1 MSVSWFRV
9 MALVVAMACTAAATV
24 SAQSVGTISGTV
36 KDESGAAVPG
46 AVVTARNQGTGAVR
60 EVVTDGEGRYVIAL
74 LPIGTYT
81 LSTSMAG
88 FRNAEK
94 ADVTLT
100 VQQSLTLDFG
110 LALSALSTEI
120 NVTSQAAE
128 VSLQKSDASLGQL
141 INEQQVA
148 ELPLNGRNF
157 VQLALLGTGTV
168 TGRAGSFL
176 AQGPSSEVS
185 YRGSMSVSAQG
196 MRENANDWL
205 YDGVDNNELTA
216 GGVGILPSV
225 DSIRE
230 FKVLTYN
237 YNAQYGSR
245 GGTTVLVSTK
255 SGENQ
260 FHGSLFGFF
269 RDDAMDARNFFD
281 GAQKRPWSQKT
292 YGYSV
297 GGPIAKNRTFFFTSF
312 QGNNID
318 EGLTTLLTVPTAAMH
333 QGIFTESFPG
343 APAATIFDPSTTRTD
358 PTTGLLVRD
367 PFPNNTIPANKIDP
381 IGKALLDLLPP
392 PTFTDRLANNYLA
405 NPVKTLDDYQAD
417 VRIDH
422 NMSGDDRIFGRFS
435 IENAEQYL
443 PTGLPDFGA
452 PGAFASNQTFKTRAR
467 NIALSHTHVFGN
479 NVINQFT
486 AGYNRTF
493 NYINSFGFGSNKSAE
508 LGIPGAN
515 LGTDETSSLTRMTIQ
530 NFVGIGDR
538 GFSPFQGGT
547 NVYHYSNTLSMV
559 KGAHSLNVGGTLRFM
574 QLNLLGD
581 TALAGQFGFTRFFTA
596 GFNATGAMNAN
607 TGSGVAS
614 LLLGLPATGGRN
626 DQLNGSVKGRR
637 WQEYRGFVDDT
648 WRVNPSLTLTLGV
661 AYLVTTP
668 QTEEADRFSNFDFYT
683 GEIFVGGNI
692 GVKTD
697 WSNIQPRQGLRGLRA
712 QARKRSCEAATAST
726 TTCPPWADRPGPI
739 RIPPYANAYSFTSD
753 NITPVRTLA
762 TGFPPNNQP
771 VDPNNY
777 RGDWTTIDP
786 NFKQGRVQQWSI
798 NVEREVLERTIVSAA
813 YAGSYADRLFDKSRN
828 LNTATPGPGFNP
840 AARRPYPLL
849 QAVIAAISRGWMKYN
864 SLQLR
869 AERRAVNGMFVLG
882 AYTYSKAT
890 TNGVSGFG
898 GDPGIVYFPVVE
910 GAGRRVVQHRPATQF
925 HAQRAGPVALWTG
938 AAVSLEHER
947 SGSGHPRRMAD
958 QRHLHSP
965 ERLSARHVDVEQ
977 SVGHGVRQS
986 AGRGVRRQAGR
997 PDRSAVFRHQLLRRA
1012 RRRSPRECTQDDSVR
1027 AGPMEPRHGA
1037 HQAVRQIPVPRR
1049 DLQRLQPRAV
1059 RGSGHRVRIPDVRR
1073 DHVHGQG
1080 LTASPVGAQ
1089 VRVLTRRLDRS
1100 SSLVARRS
1108 KGRSPVMA
1116 LRATSDE
1123 QRTRRQTRLFEGF
1136 TP

>member
-1 MSVSWFRV
+1 MISVRILTIRVATALQMGGSMTASWFRV
-9 MALVVAMACTAAATV
+9 MALVVAMACTATATA

-36 KDESGAAVPG
+36 TDASGGAVPG
-46 AVVTARNQGTGAVR
+46 VTVTARNQGTGAVR
-60 EVVTDGEGRYVIAL
+60 EVVSDEAGRYVLPL

-81 LSTSMAG
+81 ITAAVIG
-88 FRNAEK
+88 FQTAEK

-100 VQQSLTLDFG
+100 VQQSLTIDF
-110 LALSALSTEI
+110 SMQISTLTTEVT
-120 NVTSQAAE
+120 VTSQANE
-128 VSLQKSDASLGQL
+128 VSLQRTDASLGQL

-176 AQGPSSEVS
+176 AQGPTSEVS

-225 DSIRE
+225 DNIRE

-245 GGTTVLVSTK
+245 GGTTVLVSSK

-260 FHGSLFGFF
+260 LHGSAFEFF
-269 RDDAMDARNFFD
+269 RHDALDARNFFD
-281 GAQKRPWSQKT
+281 GAQKRKWRQNT
-292 YGYSV
+292 YGGSF
-297 GGPIAKNRTFFFTSF
+297 GGPIVKNKTFFFGSF

-318 EGLTTLLTVPTAAMH
+318 EGLTTLLTVPTALMR

-343 APAATIFDPSTTRTD
+343 AAAATIFDPSTTRTD
-358 PTTGLLVRD
+358 PATGLLVRD
-367 PFPNNTIPANKIDP
+367 SFANNTIPANKIDP
-381 IGKALLDLLPP
+381 IGKALLDLLPL
-392 PTFTDRLANNYLA
+392 PTFTDRLAGNYLA

-422 NMSGDDRIFGRFS
+422 NFSGTDRLFARFS
-435 IENAEQYL
+435 LENARQYL

-452 PGAFASNQTFKTRAR
+452 PSAFASNQTFKTRAR
-467 NIALSHTHVFGN
+467 NIAVSQTHIFKN
-479 NVINQFT
+479 NFINQFT

-493 NYINSFGFGSNKSAE
+493 NFITSFGFLSNKSRE

-530 NFVGIGDR
+530 SFVGIGDR

-547 NVYHYSNTLSMV
+547 NVFHYSDTLSMV
-559 KGAHSLNVGGTLRFM
+559 KGSHSLNVGGTMRFM

-581 TALAGQFGFTRFFTA
+581 TALAGQFSFTRFFTA
-596 GFNATGAMNAN
+596 GFTNNTLNAN
-607 TGSGVAS
+607 QGNAVAS
-614 LLLGLPATGGRN
+614 LLLGLPASGGRN

-648 WRVNPSLTLTLGV
+648 WRVNPSLTLTLGL

-683 GEIFVGGNI
+683 GETFVGGTI

-697 WSNIQPRQGLRGLRA
+697 YSNIQPRAGFAWSPGANSQTVLRGGYGIYHDVSA
-712 QARKRSCEAATAST
+712 MGGAT
-726 TTCPPWADRPGPI
+726 GPYQN
-739 RIPPYANAYSFTSD
+739 PPYANAYSFTSD

-762 TGFPPNNQP
+762 TGFPDNSQP
-771 VDPNNY
+771 VDPANY

-786 NFKQGRVQQWSI
+786 NYKQGRVQQWSI
-798 NVEREVLERTIVSAA
+798 NLEREVLSRTIVSAA

-840 AARRPYPLL
+840 AARRPYPQL
-849 QAVIAAISRGWMKYN
+849 QAVIAALSRGWMKYN

-869 AERRAVNGMFVLG
+869 AERRAVNGLFLLG
-882 AYTYSKAT
+882 SYTYSKAT

-898 GDPGIVYFPVVE
+898 GDPGIVYFPIVE
-910 GAGRRVVQHRPATQF
+910 GADDGSANTDLRHNFTLS
-925 HAQRAGPVALWTG
+925 AL
-938 AAVSLEHER
+938 VPLPI
-947 SGSGHPRRMAD
+947 GSGQAY
-958 QRHLHSP
+958 LSNLKGLP
-965 ERLSARHVDVEQ
+965 EAILGGWQVNGIFTAQTGYPLGMTMSSSQ
-977 SVGHGVRQS
+977 SGTAFGN
-986 AGRGVRRQAGR
+986 R
-997 PDRSAVFRHQLLRRA
+997 PDRVCDGKLDDPTIQRWFDTTCFVAPAPGVLGNAPRTSLFGPGRWNLDMALSKKFDKLQFRAEIFNVFNHAQFA
-1012 RRRSPRECTQDDSVR
+1012 TPGTAQGSPTFGVIQSTVKSS
-1027 AGPMEPRHGA
+1027 
-1037 HQAVRQIPVPRR
+1037 RQI
-1049 DLQRLQPRAV
+1049 QF
-1059 RGSGHRVRIPDVRR
+1059 
-1073 DHVHGQG
+1073 
-1080 LTASPVGAQ
+1080 
-1089 VRVLTRRLDRS
+1089 
-1100 SSLVARRS
+1100 
-1108 KGRSPVMA
+1108 A
-1116 LRATSDE
+1116 LKYV
-1123 QRTRRQTRLFEGF
+1123 F
-1136 TP
+1136 

>member
-1 MSVSWFRV
+1 MTVSWVRV
-9 MALVVAMACTAAATV
+9 TALIVFMACTATV
-24 SAQSVGTISGTV
+24 TASAQSVGTISGTV
-36 KDESGAAVPG
+36 LDDSGAAVPG

-60 EVVTDGEGRYVIAL
+60 EVVSDEAGRYVLAL

-81 LSTSMAG
+81 VSTSMTG
-88 FRNAEK
+88 FRTAEK
-94 ADVTLT
+94 TDVVLT

-110 LALSALSTEI
+110 LQISSLNTEVTVSSQVKEVALQRT
-120 NVTSQAAE
+120 
-128 VSLQKSDASLGQL
+128 DASLGQL
-141 INEQQVA
+141 INAQQVA

-157 VQLALLGTGTV
+157 VQLALLGAGTV
-168 TGRAGSFL
+168 SGRAGSFL

-245 GGTTVLVSTK
+245 GGTTVLVSSK

-260 FHGSLFGFF
+260 FHGTAFEFF
-269 RDDAMDARNFFD
+269 RHDALDARNFFD
-281 GAQKRPWSQKT
+281 GPKKRKWRQNT
-292 YGYSV
+292 YGFSV
-297 GGPIAKNRTFFFTSF
+297 GGPIAKNKTFFFGSF

-318 EGLTTLLTVPTAAMH
+318 EGLTTLLTVPTALMH

-343 APAATIFDPSTTRTD
+343 APAASIFDPSTTRTN
-358 PTTGLLVRD
+358 PATGLLVRD
-367 PFPNNTIPANKIDP
+367 PFLNNAIPADRIDP
-381 IGKALLDLLPP
+381 IGQKLLDLLPL
-392 PTFTDRLANNYLA
+392 PTFTDRLAGNYLA

-417 VRIDH
+417 IRIDH
-422 NMSGDDRIFGRFS
+422 NISNDDRFFGRFS
-435 IENAEQYL
+435 LENAKQYL

-452 PGAFASNQTFKTRAR
+452 TGAFASNQTFKTRAR
-467 NIALSHTHVFGN
+467 NLALSQTHIFKS

-493 NYINSFGFGSNKSAE
+493 NFINSFGYLSNKSSE

-515 LGTDETSSLTRMTIQ
+515 LGTDETSSLTRMTFQ

-547 NVYHYSNTLSMV
+547 NVFHYSDTLTMV
-559 KGAHSLNVGGTLRFM
+559 KGSHTLNVGGAARFM

-581 TALAGQFGFTRFFTA
+581 TALAGQFAFTRFFTA
-596 GFNATGAMNAN
+596 GFTSTGALNAN
-607 TGSGVAS
+607 TGSSIAS
-614 LLLGLPATGGRN
+614 LLLGLPASGGRN

-637 WQEYRGFVDDT
+637 WQEYRGFIDDT
-648 WRVNPSLTLTLGV
+648 WRMNNSLTLTLGV

-683 GEIFVGGNI
+683 GQVYVGGTV

-697 WSNIQPRQGLRGLRA
+697 YSNVQPRVGFAWSPGANSDTVLRGGYGIYHDVSA
-712 QARKRSCEAATAST
+712 MGGST
-726 TTCPPWADRPGPI
+726 GPYQN
-739 RIPPYANAYSFTSD
+739 PPYANAYSFTSD
-753 NITPVRTLA
+753 NITPVRTLS
-762 TGFPPNNQP
+762 TGFPDNSQP
-771 VDPNNY
+771 VDPENY

-786 NFKQGRVQQWSI
+786 NFKQGRVQQWSL
-798 NVEREVLERTIVSAA
+798 NVERQLPASTIVSVA

-849 QAVIAAISRGWMKYN
+849 QAVITALSRGWMKYN
-864 SLQLR
+864 SLQVR
-869 AERRAVNGMFVLG
+869 AERRAANGFFLL
-882 AYTYSKAT
+882 ASYTYAKAL

-910 GAGRRVVQHRPATQF
+910 DAD
-925 HAQRAGPVALWTG
+925 
-938 AAVSLEHER
+938 E
-947 SGSGHPRRMAD
+947 GSANTD
-958 QRHLHSP
+958 LRHNFT
-965 ERLSARHVDVEQ
+965 LSALYPVPIGNGQAYLSNLKGLPQAILGGWQVNGIFTAQTGYPLGMSMSSSQ
-977 SVGHGVRQS
+977 SGTAFGN
-986 AGRGVRRQAGR
+986 R
-997 PDRSAVFRHQLLRRA
+997 PDRICDGELENPTIA
-1012 RRRSPRECTQDDSVR
+1012 RWFDTSCFVAP
-1027 AGPMEPRHGA
+1027 
-1037 HQAVRQIPVPRR
+1037 
-1049 DLQRLQPRAV
+1049 
-1059 RGSGHRVRIPDVRR
+1059 
-1073 DHVHGQG
+1073 
-1080 LTASPVGAQ
+1080 PVG
-1089 VRVLTRRLDRS
+1089 VLGNAARTTLFGPGRWNLD
-1100 SSLVARRS
+1100 
-1108 KGRSPVMA
+1108 MA
-1116 LRATSDE
+1116 LSKRFNRVQFRAEIFNVFNHAQFAAPGTAVGSPTFGVI
-1123 QRTRRQTRLFEGF
+1123 QSTVKSSRQVQFALKYVF
-1136 TP
+1136 

>member
-1 MSVSWFRV
+1 MTRVWFRATALAVV
-9 MALVVAMACTAAATV
+9 MTFMATATA
-24 SAQSVGTISGTV
+24 SAQSVGTLSGTV
-36 KDESGAAVPG
+36 KDEQGAAIPG

-81 LSTSMAG
+81 ITTAMTG

-100 VQQSLTLDFG
+100 VQQSLTLDFS
-110 LALSALSTEI
+110 LSLSALSTEV

-128 VSLQKSDASLGQL
+128 VSLQKSDASMGQL

-157 VQLALLGTGTV
+157 VQLALLGSGTV
-168 TGRAGSFL
+168 SGRAGSFL

-255 SGENQ
+255 SGENA
-260 FHGSLFGFF
+260 FHGSIFGFF

-281 GAQKRPWSQKT
+281 GAQKRPWNQKT

-297 GGPIAKNRTFFFTSF
+297 GGPIVKNRTFFFTSF

-343 APAATIFDPSTTRTD
+343 APAATIFDPATTRVD
-358 PTTGLLVRD
+358 PATGQTVRD
-367 PFPNNTIPANKIDP
+367 PFPNNTIPANRIDP
-381 IGKALLDLLPP
+381 IGRALLDLLPP

-422 NMSGDDRIFGRFS
+422 NMSADDRIFGRFS
-435 IENAEQYL
+435 LENAEQYL

-467 NIALSHTHVFGN
+467 NIALSHTHIFKN
-479 NVINQFT
+479 NIINQFT

-493 NYINSFGFGSNKSAE
+493 NYITSFGYLSNKSAE

-559 KGAHSLNVGGTLRFM
+559 RGAHSLNVGGTMRFM

-596 GFNATGAMNAN
+596 GFTNNALNAN
-607 TGSGVAS
+607 TGNAVAS

-668 QTEEADRFSNFDFYT
+668 QTEESDRFSNFDFYT

-697 WSNIQPRQGLRGLRA
+697 WSNIQPRAGFAWTPGGSATTVLRGGYGIYHDVSA
-712 QARKRSCEAATAST
+712 MGGST
-726 TTCPPWADRPGPI
+726 GPYQNPPF
-739 RIPPYANAYSFTSD
+739 ANAYSFTSD

-762 TGFPPNNQP
+762 TGFPNNSQP
-771 VDPNNY
+771 VDPAVY

-786 NFKQGRVQQWSI
+786 DFKQGRVQQWSI
-798 NVEREVLERTIVSAA
+798 NLEREVLDRTIVSAA
-813 YAGSYADRLFDKSRN
+813 YAGSYADRLFDKTRN

-840 AARRPYPLL
+840 AARRPYPQL
-849 QAVIAAISRGWMKYN
+849 QGVLAAISRGWMKYN

-869 AERRAVNGMFVLG
+869 AERRAINGMFVLG

-898 GDPGIVYFPVVE
+898 GDPGIVYFPVVD
-910 GAGRRVVQHRPATQF
+910 GQDDGSSNTDLRHNFTLSALVPLPFGQGQPYLSNMSGLGQAILGGWQVNGIFTAQSGYPLGMTMSSSQSGTAFGNRPDVVCDGKLDNPTVQRFFDTNCFAAPAVGVLGNAPRTILFGPGRWNLDMGLTKRFDKFQF
-925 HAQRAGPVALWTG
+925 RAEIFNVFNHAQFAAPGTAFGSPTFGVITSTVKGSRQVQLALKY
-938 AAVSLEHER
+938 
-947 SGSGHPRRMAD
+947 
-958 QRHLHSP
+958 
-965 ERLSARHVDVEQ
+965 
-977 SVGHGVRQS
+977 
-986 AGRGVRRQAGR
+986 
-997 PDRSAVFRHQLLRRA
+997 VF
-1012 RRRSPRECTQDDSVR
+1012 
-1027 AGPMEPRHGA
+1027 
-1037 HQAVRQIPVPRR
+1037 
-1049 DLQRLQPRAV
+1049 
-1059 RGSGHRVRIPDVRR
+1059 
-1073 DHVHGQG
+1073 
-1080 LTASPVGAQ
+1080 
-1089 VRVLTRRLDRS
+1089 
-1100 SSLVARRS
+1100 
-1108 KGRSPVMA
+1108 
-1116 LRATSDE
+1116 
-1123 QRTRRQTRLFEGF
+1123 
-1136 TP
+1136 